1 MELLKRGSVL
11 TSWFVAFVFT
21 TAFGM
26 QDGTTSR
33 YHIKTIAFYNL
44 ENLFDTVDDSLTY
57 DDDKTPKGK
66 DRWTLN
72 RYRHKIANM
81 AKVIALI
88 GKEIKGSSPD
98 IIGLCELE
106 NIKVLQDIFSHD
118 ELLKEDYRLIHYDS
132 PDERG
137 IDVALAYRSDAFIPF
152 SHSSRRLLLEKE
164 NGRRDYTRDLLIV
177 GGMLEQDELYIL
189 INHWPSRSGGES
201 RSRRFREEAAR
212 LNRQVIDSIHHLS
225 PNSNIIIMGD
235 FNDNPLNRSI
245 KNLLKTKGR
254 RSNLEEDELFNPM
267 ESLYKKGQ
275 GSLGYRD
282 QWHMFDQILMTKNLI
297 QPKPVHY
304 YFWKAGIF
312 NPPFLVTRNG
322 PYTGYPKRT
331 YASGIYIGGYSDH
344 FPVYVYLIK
353 NAD

>member
-1 MELLKRGSVL
+1 MKRGSVL

-212 LNRQVIDSIHHLS
+212 LNRQVIDSIHRLS

-235 FNDNPLNRSI
+235 FNDNPLDRSI